1 MESNNMPSPVMKTQ
15 SININSAD
23 LLVSP
28 TKIPETPS
36 FLPVSEPLTP
46 ISSGFKISDLLN

>member
-1 MESNNMPSPVMKTQ
+1 MPSPVMKTQ